1 MRFSTLCGAALLTA
15 LGVSL
20 PVGLGTAFADGVT
33 TRPDILPVSAI
44 RPGMKGYG
52 LTVFQGVTPERFEV
66 EVIDVLRNFR
76 PRQELIL
83 IKTKHP
89 RLDVAK
95 VVSGMSGSPIYIDGK
110 MIGAYA
116 YGWTFGV
123 EPVAG
128 VTPIRSMLDDLVRPL
143 PDSIYGFPLKVVPS
157 RRSEAGAPRA
167 ALKQDSGGRF
177 ASLSAGHYDLGRHA
191 EVLHEKRN
199 GWAGPSSVLKPVT
212 TPLLMGGLSG
222 ASVALARE
230 YLSPLGLEPLEAGGG
245 GDQVEPDAPK
255 RFVDGGAIGVQLVR
269 GDMSAMGLGTVTR
282 VEGDRLVAF
291 GHPMMQSGVTALPT
305 AIGRVLWFLASDM
318 RSFKIGMPVRPVGT
332 LVNDRSA
339 SIVVSHSVKAPTIPV
354 SLHVRG
360 LPGAP
365 YTTWNFEVA
374 HEKFMTPMFVALAL
388 GTAIET
394 LASER
399 RDVTWNAVTT
409 LKVEG
414 HKPVKLK
421 DFGVA
426 IGGTPDAQELS
437 RSNLVGAVGALLNN
451 PWKPVLV
458 EGASTEVEVRFARE
472 ILALRGVEVLEPEI
486 DAGQPARIRLT
497 LEPYAGPRQT
507 RVVKVPIPSHLAGDE
522 VKIDIAPGYLVERD
536 QPDPE
541 NVPELIRFVEDPVYP
556 PKSVVFSFST
566 GQGGVT
572 FRGRVAKNLPP
583 GAMDSID
590 TTSSSLNLDTFR
602 SEDRHV
608 VMLPEFMTGR
618 ESVSVT
624 VRPVLR

>member
-1 MRFSTLCGAALLTA
+1 MRFSTLCGAGLLTA
-15 LGVSL
+15 LGLSM
-20 PVGLGTAFADGVT
+20 PVGLGTALADGVT
-33 TRPDILPVSAI
+33 NRPDILPVSAI
-44 RPGMKGYG
+44 KPGMKGYG
-52 LTVFQGVTPERFEV
+52 LTVFQGVKPERFDV

-110 MIGAYA
+110 VIGAYA

-143 PDSIYGFPLKVVPS
+143 PDRIYGWPIKVMPS
-157 RRSEAGAPRA
+157 GERPASGARA
-167 ALKQDSGGRF
+167 AARSNGARHF
-177 ASLSAGHYDLGRHA
+177 ASLPAGHYDLGRHA
-191 EVLHEKRN
+191 EALHERAASW
-199 GWAGPSSVLKPVT
+199 GGPSSVLKPVA

-222 ASVALARE
+222 SSVALARE
-230 YLSPLGLEPLEAGGG
+230 YLRPLGLEPLEAGGG
-245 GDQVEPDAPK
+245 GDEVEPDAPK

-282 VEGDRLVAF
+282 VEGDKLVAF

-305 AIGRVLWFLASDM
+305 AVGRVLWFLASDM

-339 SIVVSHSVKAPTIPV
+339 SIVVSQSVKAPTIPV

-360 LPGAP
+360 LPGVP
-365 YTTWNFEVA
+365 HTSWNFEVA
-374 HEKFMTPMFVALAL
+374 HEKFMAPMFVAMAL

-394 LASER
+394 LSSER
-399 RDVTWNAVTT
+399 RDVSWNAVTT
-409 LKVEG
+409 LKVKG
-414 HKPVKLK
+414 HKSVKLR

-426 IGGTPDAQELS
+426 IGGTPDAQELA
-437 RSNLVGAVGALLNN
+437 RSNVVGAVGALLNN
-451 PWKPVLV
+451 PWEPVLV
-458 EGASTEVEVRFARE
+458 ESAKTEVEVRFARE

-486 DAGQPARIRLT
+486 DAGEPARIRLT

-507 RVVKVPIPSHLAGDE
+507 RVVKVPIPAYLAGEE

-536 QPDPE
+536 QPEPE
-541 NVPELIRFVEDPVYP
+541 NVSELVRYLEDPVYP

-566 GQGGVT
+566 GQGGVA

-590 TTSSSLNLDTFR
+590 TNSSSLNLDTFR

-618 ESVSVT
+618 DSVSVT